1 MLATAIDK
9 PFNNK
14 EWVFEVKWDGVRA
27 IAFDRND
34 ITRLQSR
41 NGNDIT
47 ATYPEVVD
55 ALQKSLMGINSAVL
69 DGEIVV
75 LDKNGHPDFQGH
87 QRRMHIQNIREIE
100 KLAHEIPATY
110 YLFDILYHNG
120 KNVEQSSYLE
130 RRQLLTQIIRPNEN
144 IRISDYIEERGIE
157 MLQHTKKL
165 NLEGIIAKK
174 KTSPY
179 KEGTRSRDWLKIKNI
194 KTQDCVV
201 IGYTEGLGR
210 RKNAF
215 GSLLLAIYNPAKK
228 KFTFVGHSGSGFD
241 DESIDLFI
249 LNYKKSKLIQCLLRI
264 FLIKI
269 EIQYG

>member
-1 MLATAIDK
+1 M
-9 PFNNK
+9 N
-14 EWVFEVKWDGVRA
+14 
-27 IAFDRND
+27 
-34 ITRLQSR
+34 
-41 NGNDIT
+41 
-47 ATYPEVVD
+47 
-55 ALQKSLMGINSAVL
+55 
-69 DGEIVV
+69 
-75 LDKNGHPDFQGH
+75 
-87 QRRMHIQNIREIE
+87 
-100 KLAHEIPATY
+100 
-110 YLFDILYHNG
+110 
-120 KNVEQSSYLE
+120 
-130 RRQLLTQIIRPNEN
+130 N

-174 KTSPY
+174 KTSLY

-241 DESIDLFI
+241 DESIELI
-249 LNYKKSKLIQCLLRI
+249 YSKLQKIKIDTMPIENLPYKNRDTVWVEPVFVAEIKFTGWTKDGIMRAPI
-264 FLIKI
+264 FLRFRDDKSPEECMLEADQPLSAI
-269 EIQYG
+269 ENSTRYCR